1 MLNINKAIDSLV
13 ENGWYHQENV
23 LSREQ
28 VLKLSQLCRGRTLT
42 KASIGNGHKKVINES
57 IRSDNISWL
66 TDEEKERE
74 ILGYQRFAD
83 YFSKKLNEGLYLGLS
98 EFECHFAQYPK
109 GSFYKAHKDSFK
121 NDDRRTITL
130 ITYLNENWQEGDGGE
145 LRLHLKDNVVD
156 IKPYGGS
163 IICFRSSEILH
174 EVLMSNTERLSLTG
188 WFLKRNFNN

>member
-13 ENGWYHQENV
+13 ENGWYHEENV
-23 LSREQ
+23 FSKEIVKNLAN
-28 VLKLSQLCRGRTLT
+28 LCKGRTLV
-42 KASIGNGHKKVINES
+42 KASIGNGDKKAINES

-66 TDEEKERE
+66 TEEEKDPE
-74 ILGYQRFAD
+74 IRHYQIFAEGLSD
-83 YFSKKLNEGLYLGLS
+83 KLNKTLYLGLN
-98 EFECHFAQYPK
+98 EFECHFAQYPA

-121 NDDRRTITL
+121 DDDRRTITL
-130 ITYLNENWQEGDGGE
+130 ITYLNENWKEGDGGE
-145 LRLHLKDNVVD
+145 LRLHLPDKVID

-188 WFLKRNFNN
+188 WFLKRSFIN

>member
-42 KASIGNGHKKVINES
+42 KASIGNGDKKVINES

-83 YFSKKLNEGLYLGLS
+83 DFSKKLNEGLYLGLS

-174 EVLMSNTERLSLTG
+174 EVLMSNTKRLSLTG

>member
-1 MLNINKAIDSLV
+1 MLNINKAIDSLM

-23 LSREQ
+23 LSKEKI
-28 VLKLSQLCRGRTLT
+28 LKLNQLCRGRTLT
-42 KASIGNGHKKVINES
+42 KASIGNGDKKAINES

-66 TDEEKERE
+66 TYEEKKPE
-74 ILGYQRFAD
+74 IIEYQRFAD
-83 YFSKKLNEGLYLGLS
+83 SFSKQLNEGLYLGLS

-121 NDDRRTITL
+121 SDDRRTITL
-130 ITYLNENWQEGDGGE
+130 ITYLNESWKEGDGGE
-145 LRLHLKDNVVD
+145 LRLHLDDKVVD

-174 EVLMSNTERLSLTG
+174 EVLMSNTDRLSLTG
-188 WFLKRNFNN
+188 WFLKRSFNN

>member
-42 KASIGNGHKKVINES
+42 KASIGNGDKKVINES

-83 YFSKKLNEGLYLGLS
+83 DFPKKLNEGLYLGLS

>member
-28 VLKLSQLCRGRTLT
+28 VLKLSQLCRGRMLT
-42 KASIGNGHKKVINES
+42 KASIGNGDKKVINES

-66 TDEEKERE
+66 TDEEKEKE
-74 ILGYQRFAD
+74 ILEYQRFAD
-83 YFSKKLNEGLYLGLS
+83 SFSKQLNKELYLGLS
-98 EFECHFAQYPK
+98 DFECHFAQYPK

-121 NDDRRTITL
+121 SDDRRTITL

-145 LRLHLKDNVVD
+145 LRLHLEDTIVD

>member
-23 LSREQ
+23 LSKEQ
-28 VLKLSQLCRGRTLT
+28 VLKLGELCSGRTLS
-42 KASIGNGHKKVINES
+42 KASIGNGDKKAINET

-66 TDEEKERE
+66 TGEERE
-74 ILGYQRFAD
+74 QEILDYQLLA
-83 YFSKKLNEGLYLGLS
+83 YNLSQHLNEGLYLGLN

-121 NDDRRTITL
+121 SDDRRTITL
-130 ITYLNENWQEGDGGE
+130 ITYLNKNWQEGDGGE
-145 LRLHLKDNVVD
+145 LRLHLKDEVVD

-163 IICFRSSEILH
+163 VICFRSSEILH
-174 EVLMSNTERLSLTG
+174 EVLMSNKERLSLTG
-188 WFLKRNFNN
+188 WFLKRSFYN